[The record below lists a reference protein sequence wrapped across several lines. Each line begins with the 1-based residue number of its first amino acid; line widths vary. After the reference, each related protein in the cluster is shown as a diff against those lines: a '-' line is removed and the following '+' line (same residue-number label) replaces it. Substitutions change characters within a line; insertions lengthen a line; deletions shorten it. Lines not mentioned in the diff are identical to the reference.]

1 MRLASVH
8 EDAHVGSVYMVM
20 KSHRVHHV
28 AVLRGQT
35 FVGLISQESLLD
47 SIMTCPH
54 DFDTLDAKHIMIRNL
69 PIAYPETLLEEIVQL
84 MKDNNLTALPYIENN
99 ECKAL
104 ITRPG
109 LIKLTRDCLEDDPNI
124 LEQAISKSEAVM
136 ANPLLQRVMSLL
148 SDIGI

>member
-1 MRLASVH
+1 MVSVH
-8 EDAHVGSVYMVM
+8 EDAHVGFIYEVM
-20 KSHRVHHV
+20 KSNSVHHV

-35 FVGLISQESLLD
+35 FVGLINQGSLLD

-54 DFDTLDAKHIMIRNL
+54 DFDTLDAKHLMIQNL
-69 PIAYPETLLEEIVQL
+69 PVAHPETLVEDIAQL
-84 MKDNNLTALPYIENN
+84 MKDHNLTALPYIENN

-104 ITRPG
+104 ITRSG
-109 LIKLTRDCLEDDPNI
+109 LIKLTRDCLENDPNI